1 MAEIEIKKFQKIIGA
16 IGKETL
22 VAISKSG
29 PEMKAKML
37 KGLGLKGFLVTDGKN
52 PINLFNT
59 ANGMLGSMPTILR

>member
-1 MAEIEIKKFQKIIGA
+1 MAEIEVSKFTQIIKA

-37 KGLGLKGFLVTDGKN
+37 KGLGLKGFLVTDRR
-52 PINLFNT
+52 LFK
-59 ANGMLGSMPTILR
+59 GI

>member
-1 MAEIEIKKFQKIIGA
+1 MTEIEVSKFQKMVDA
-16 IGKETL
+16 IGKDTL
-22 VAISKSG
+22 VSISKAG

-59 ANGMLGSMPTILR
+59 ANGMLGDMGK

>member
-1 MAEIEIKKFQKIIGA
+1 MTEIEVKKFKSMVEA
-16 IGKETL
+16 IGKDTL
-22 VAISKSG
+22 VSISKAG

-59 ANGMLGSMPTILR
+59 ANGMLGNMG